1 MAETIFNINKTHV
14 KYVRSLLN
22 QYKKDLVIIHGDGT
36 MFQSNNN
43 ETTTFVDDEKG
54 ELVTLTNAIYC
65 SNHHKRYNSGFKET
79 EAIARGG
86 YRAIYKQGDAVPET
100 EQDII
105 DKFYKQANAD
115 VLEST
120 TAAPKKES
128 NIFSF
133 DEEVKTQSKKQPKT
147 E

>member
-1 MAETIFNINKTHV
+1 
-14 KYVRSLLN
+14 
-22 QYKKDLVIIHGDGT
+22 

-43 ETTTFVDDEKG
+43 ETTTYVDDEKG
-54 ELVTLTNAIYC
+54 ELVTLPNAIYG

-86 YRAIYKQGDAVPET
+86 YRAIYKQGDTAPET
-100 EQDII
+100 EQDIK
-105 DKFYKQANAD
+105 DKFNKQANAD
-115 VLEST
+115 FLESI
-120 TAAPKKES
+120 TAAPKKET

-133 DEEVKTQSKKQPKT
+133 DDEVKTQPKKQPKT